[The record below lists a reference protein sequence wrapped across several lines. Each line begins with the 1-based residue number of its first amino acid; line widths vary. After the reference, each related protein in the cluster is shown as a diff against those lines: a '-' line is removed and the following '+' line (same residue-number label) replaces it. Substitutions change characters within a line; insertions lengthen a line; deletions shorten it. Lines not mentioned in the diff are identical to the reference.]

1 MHKPLILLFV
11 LFLSSG
17 IFAQSIQLPKPNL
30 KKRTLTVMQAY
41 KERHSERTF
50 NSRQLSSQ
58 DLSDLLWAAQGVNRE
73 NGNLTMPSCM
83 NKQEIR
89 IYVFDKREVSLY
101 DPQTHSLKK

>member
-41 KERHSERTF
+41 NAALAEARPDDFIFVGGSTF
-50 NSRQLSSQ
+50 VVA
-58 DLSDLLWAAQGVNRE
+58 DLLEGLAEQR
-73 NGNLTMPSCM
+73 
-83 NKQEIR
+83 
-89 IYVFDKREVSLY
+89 
-101 DPQTHSLKK
+101 